1 MTTSMQMKGNK
12 TISRLNAIKANQQH
26 VEDDLHIH
34 IHIQHVEHIEEAPQ
48 GLPLVIC
55 DSDKVSV

>member
-1 MTTSMQMKGNK
+1 MTTSLQMKGNK
-12 TISRLNAIKANQQH
+12 TTSRLNRQQH
-26 VEDDLHIH
+26 VEATCEDDLHIH
-34 IHIQHVEHIEEAPQ
+34 IHIQHVEHVEEAAQ